1 MGTGCEKYRGLRT
14 AKRKEGEKHQYCEE
28 LGAIEYIDHGRTAD
42 ELWVSNHKGTLTSIF
57 QFLPNLERGNY
68 NSLLLSYMS
77 VLEKCLLRDQLG
89 RGRVTPP
96 PPFFMYVPFMSIF
109 FFILYSINKTN

>member
-89 RGRVTPP
+89 RGRVIPP

-109 FFILYSINKTN
+109 LNTL